1 MRKSSFL
8 IGAAIIGILVCGAWT
23 FAGRKDV
30 KPHKL
35 TILFTGDDLG
45 MAKPCG

>member
-1 MRKSSFL
+1 MRKSSLL
-8 IGAAIIGILVCGAWT
+8 IIAAIVAILVCGAWT
-23 FAGRKDV
+23 LAARKEV

-45 MAKPCG
+45 SMKPCG